1 MPQNRT
7 PKLLLLLTS
16 IVMPGAPTLLAQSS
30 AESGRVQLARAEQQP
45 LGDLG
50 NGYYRNPIIAG
61 DYADNSVVRVGPEYF
76 LVHSGGQP
84 RGMLVWHSRDLVSWE
99 PYSIVTERH
108 YLGSRSLLCGW
119 PLLSIFAHD
128 APGYRHGLGDDCQV
142 NEGTMESTNRSR
154 SARL

>member
-1 MPQNRT
+1 MVRTALIWGCLRMPQNRT
-7 PKLLLLLTS
+7 PKFLLLLTS

-84 RGMLVWHSRDLVSWE
+84 RGMLVWHSRDRSE
-99 PYSIVTERH
+99 ERRV
-108 YLGSRSLLCGW
+108 GEECR
-119 PLLSIFAHD
+119 
-128 APGYRHGLGDDCQV
+128 
-142 NEGTMESTNRSR
+142 
-154 SARL
+154 AR